1 MRSRDSKC
9 QTLDKG
15 SDLQSLSLHLP
26 PKSKRVKET
35 QTEESFYDS
44 QIFYEEMNLLV
55 DSAFIDKIQL
65 IISPQ

>member
-15 SDLQSLSLHLP
+15 SDLQSLSHHLP
-26 PKSKRVKET
+26 PKSKRVKKT

-44 QIFYEEMNLLV
+44 QIFYDEMKLLV

-65 IISPQ
+65 IISPR

>member
-35 QTEESFYDS
+35 QTGESFYDS
-44 QIFYEEMNLLV
+44 QIFYDEMKLLV

-65 IISPQ
+65 IISPR

>member
-15 SDLQSLSLHLP
+15 SDLQSLSLRLP
-26 PKSKRVKET
+26 PKSNGVKET
-35 QTEESFYDS
+35 QTGESFYDS
-44 QIFYEEMNLLV
+44 QILYDEMKLLV